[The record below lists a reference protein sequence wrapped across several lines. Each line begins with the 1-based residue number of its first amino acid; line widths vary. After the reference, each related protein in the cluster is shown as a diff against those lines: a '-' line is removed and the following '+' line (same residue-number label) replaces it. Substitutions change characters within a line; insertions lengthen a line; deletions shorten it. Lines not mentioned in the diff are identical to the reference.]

1 MAGKDIFKNS
11 LKRTQK
17 VTTLPTRKFVT
28 LSSKGEF
35 TLVSNLLFQKL
46 VVLASVV
53 ILALTII
60 KDMNREFISR
70 RYLNQ
75 QFKCKKQKINL

>member
-46 VVLASVV
+46 VVLASGC
-53 ILALTII
+53 
-60 KDMNREFISR
+60 NISFD
-70 RYLNQ
+70 N
-75 QFKCKKQKINL
+75 CKGHES